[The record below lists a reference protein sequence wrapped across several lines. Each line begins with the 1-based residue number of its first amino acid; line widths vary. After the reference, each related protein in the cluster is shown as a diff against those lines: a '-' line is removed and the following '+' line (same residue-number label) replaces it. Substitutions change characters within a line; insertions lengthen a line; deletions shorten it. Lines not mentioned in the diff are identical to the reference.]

1 MGRVNTVFKQ
11 KLGKQVGCLMA
22 FLWELTEEEKAQN
35 FNSKAREQ
43 GAPIFIS
50 PIRAESFQ
58 GKKAVPPSGGWS
70 HIHQALPPWA
80 LEKHFHWKQLSLRIS
95 IAGCS
100 PRRTQI
106 ACTKFIDHRALQ
118 SFNSRRN
125 RIELP
130 FLPLFFLSFIF
141 YYFLI
146 YFPTFSNSFFKVF
159 IVFLSFLYILFIYM
173 VLI

>member
-22 FLWELTEEEKAQN
+22 FLWGLTEEEKAQN

-70 HIHQALPPWA
+70 HIHKAPPG
-80 LEKHFHWKQLSLRIS
+80 LGPGDIFPLKQGHTRIS
-95 IAGCS
+95 AGGPS
-100 PRRTQI
+100 PDQL
-106 ACTKFIDHRALQ
+106 AHNKFIDCWVLQ
-118 SFNSRRN
+118 SFSSRGN
-125 RIELP
+125 RIKLHFYFYSL
-130 FLPLFFLSFIF
+130 FLLFLSFFSFIF
-141 YYFLI
+141 L
-146 YFPTFSNSFFKVF
+146 YFPIPFFVCH
-159 IVFLSFLYILFIYM
+159 
-173 VLI
+173 